1 MSIRNQDGM
10 MMNDVKESDAAN
22 DALATIRA
30 AQNVD
35 GPVGA
40 STYAMN
46 SVSANLFLLLFA
58 PVH

>member
-1 MSIRNQDGM
+1 MSIRNQDGTI
-10 MMNDVKESDAAN
+10 DIKEPN
-22 DALATIRA
+22 GTHDALATIRA

-35 GPVGA
+35 EPVGA

-46 SVSANLFLLLFA
+46 NVSANLFLLLFA